1 MASQHKNLVIIK
13 SPHTAM
19 VQGLSHTAIP
29 TSFSQYGVNE
39 AIQHSLLYEVTR
51 THATENP
58 PRQPKTQGISLS
70 QLLYERRSVNER
82 KNQISHTT
90 IIL

>member
-1 MASQHKNLVIIK
+1 LQEEIRK

-51 THATENP
+51 ICAIEKALHD
-58 PRQPKTQGISLS
+58 QWQK
-70 QLLYERRSVNER
+70 VNAGLFVY
-82 KNQISHTT
+82 IF
-90 IIL
+90 